1 MHDLNFL
8 HSQINHQENLLK
20 EKELLIK
27 SLKEQIEIK
36 NRIIHLQDS
45 KLF

>member
-36 NRIIHLQDS
+36 NRIIHLQDT

>member
-1 MHDLNFL
+1 MINIL
-8 HSQINHQENLLK
+8 HSKIKDQEKLII
-20 EKELLIK
+20 EKDLLIK

-36 NRIIHLQDS
+36 NKIIYLQDS